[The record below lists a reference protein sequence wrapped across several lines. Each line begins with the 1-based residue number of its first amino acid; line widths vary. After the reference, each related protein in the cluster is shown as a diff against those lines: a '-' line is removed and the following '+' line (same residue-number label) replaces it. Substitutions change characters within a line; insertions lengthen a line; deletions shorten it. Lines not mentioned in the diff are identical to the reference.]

1 MAALVVV
8 TAVVALTAV
17 VVVTAVVFAAYT
29 ICLVLVSRFRGGW
42 GDRSE
47 IGQWGGWHRRGA
59 DRRPPIM
66 GQRSLA
72 DRSIGGWQDVRTRV
86 MIGA

>member
-29 ICLVLVSRFRGGW
+29 ICLQCPPYLHF
-42 GDRSE
+42 
-47 IGQWGGWHRRGA
+47 RRGWVVA
-59 DRRPPIM
+59 
-66 GQRSLA
+66 
-72 DRSIGGWQDVRTRV
+72 
-86 MIGA
+86 

>member
-29 ICLVLVSRFRGGW
+29 ICLQCPPCLHFRRDRVL
-42 GDRSE
+42 
-47 IGQWGGWHRRGA
+47 A
-59 DRRPPIM
+59 
-66 GQRSLA
+66 
-72 DRSIGGWQDVRTRV
+72 
-86 MIGA
+86 